1 MGNYT
6 PGWLQWAA
14 ELPAPIGYVAA
25 GIMIPSFLFVYV
37 VIPADIE
44 GPSEQYNTDSFGSVI
59 KGILSALCILV
70 IGFVCMVMCMYIGI
84 SFVVVLFT
92 VAIEWICYKI
102 YLLKL
107 LKWISEFFFYIL
119 YLPVYMMIQC
129 YSHSIYFLCFVLVI
143 MLLYCFKHARKS
155 CEDTRIN
162 EKLLEKKD

>member
-1 MGNYT
+1 MGTYT

-14 ELPAPIGYVAA
+14 ELPAPIGYVA
-25 GIMIPSFLFVYV
+25 GGFMIPSFLFVYV
-37 VIPADIE
+37 VLPADIE
-44 GPSEQYNTDSFGSVI
+44 ATSEHYKTYNFCAIIV
-59 KGILSALCILV
+59 GILFSLCVLV
-70 IGFVCMVMCMYIGI
+70 IAYVCMFLCMYIGI
-84 SFVVVLFT
+84 SFVVVLGT

-107 LKWISEFFFYIL
+107 LKWISGFFFYIL

-129 YSHSIYFLCFVLVI
+129 YSHSIYFLYFVLVI